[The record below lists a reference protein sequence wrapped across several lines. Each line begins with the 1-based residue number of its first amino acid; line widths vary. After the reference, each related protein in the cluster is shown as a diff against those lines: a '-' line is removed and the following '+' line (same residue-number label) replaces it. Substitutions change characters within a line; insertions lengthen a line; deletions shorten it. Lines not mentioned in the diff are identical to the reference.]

1 MGFTNTDFNDPIR
14 MFDARTRQLRV
25 RIQHLQSDLVV
36 AQHPFTKAVIKQEL
50 SKATDDYV
58 YRKLQEGNQKTD

>member
-1 MGFTNTDFNDPIR
+1 MSFTEIDFKKPLK
-14 MFDARTRQLRV
+14 MFDTRTRQLRV

-50 SKATDDYV
+50 HNAIDEYV
-58 YRKLQEGNQKTD
+58 GRKIQEGNRKAD